1 MNEASASK
9 IPYYYACCPKCK
21 AVLIQAQNGLDGYTK
36 CPKCGEY
43 VHIVIRDGLVT
54 TRLKTQ
60 GASL

>member
-1 MNEASASK
+1 MNETSVSK
-9 IPYYYACCPKCK
+9 LLYFYACCPKCK
-21 AVLIQAQNGLDGYTK
+21 AVLIQAQNGLNGYTK